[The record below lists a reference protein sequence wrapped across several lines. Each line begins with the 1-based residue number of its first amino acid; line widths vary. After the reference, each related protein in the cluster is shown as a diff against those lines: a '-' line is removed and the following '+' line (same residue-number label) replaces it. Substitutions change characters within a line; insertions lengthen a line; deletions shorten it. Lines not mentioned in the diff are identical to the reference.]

1 MALLG
6 QTQAEY
12 YQGNNYGSYQFTSL
26 EDIINYFMITH
37 VGEGKIIP
45 KISRSVVA
53 FHAQRAIQELSFD
66 TFKSVKSQE
75 IVLPPSLTMILPQDY
90 VNYVKLTESDSSGIE
105 HILYP
110 TSKTSNPFTI
120 KQNSDGSYKF
130 SSDENLVLNG
140 EFDSTLSSGWSS
152 SVPVNVTAWDSVTQN
167 AGGTRNYFSRL
178 TDELRIVNEE
188 LSFEHLWSDSFGGT
202 SSRAYGVWQK
212 IDVSKLDYID
222 LSANGNTSDQQLDAS
237 STVLAEPGLLRV
249 GLTSTNPD
257 IGWSYL
263 GNDGI
268 TRITPATLVNPRHFH
283 TKSPNASDRTEV
295 FDIGYLEW
303 NVNASDSTL
312 GEAGIKELLNI
323 DVTSHNDIW
332 VYITSSVPW
341 QAAASTTV
349 TQGSHGGL
357 ISAGALQPTTS
368 ANSNGSNHIYQKNLV
383 DQVSVKS
390 SLTPNVLLPS
400 SRDGNSNTWNNYKSA
415 TPSEN
420 RNDDYEDEVYWP
432 YEGERYG
439 LDPQHAQI
447 NGSFY
452 IDDMRGVINF
462 SSILNGKTIILEYI
476 SDGLGT
482 EEEMRVHKFAEE
494 AMYKSIAHAV
504 VSTSS
509 HAQQLAPRFKK
520 EKFAAVR
527 QAKLRLSNIK
537 LEEITQILRGKSK
550 QIKH

>member
-6 QTQAEY
+6 QTQTEY
-12 YQGNNYGSYQFTSL
+12 YQGDNYGGYQFTSL

-140 EFDSTLSSGWSS
+140 EFDSALSSSWSS
-152 SVPVNVTAWDSVTQN
+152 SVPVGVTAWDSIFQN
-167 AGGTRNYFSRL
+167 TAGTKHYFNRL
-178 TDELRIVNEE
+178 VDKLRIVSEE
-188 LSFEHLWSDSFGGT
+188 LSFEHLWADSFGGT
-202 SSRAYGVWQK
+202 SSRAYGVWQR
-212 IDVSKLDYID
+212 IDVSKLDSID
-222 LSANGNTSDQQLDAS
+222 LSANGSTSDQQLDAS
-237 STVLAEPGLLRV
+237 STILAEPGILRV

-257 IGWSYL
+257 IGWPYL
-263 GNDGI
+263 GHDGI
-268 TRITPATLVNPRHFH
+268 TRLTPATLVNARHNK
-283 TKSPNASDRTEV
+283 TRSPNASGRTEV

-303 NVNASDSTL
+303 NVDTSDSTL
-312 GEAGIKELLNI
+312 GESGEKELLNI
-323 DVTSHNDIW
+323 DVTNHNDIW
-332 VYITSSVPW
+332 VYVTSSVPW
-341 QAAASTTV
+341 QATASTTV
-349 TQGSHGGL
+349 TQGSQGSTTAIL
-357 ISAGALQPTTS
+357 PTTS
-368 ANSNGSNHIYQKNLV
+368 ANSNASNHIYQKNLV
-383 DQVSVKS
+383 DKISVKS

-400 SRDGNSNTWNNYKSA
+400 NNDGNSNTWNNYKSA